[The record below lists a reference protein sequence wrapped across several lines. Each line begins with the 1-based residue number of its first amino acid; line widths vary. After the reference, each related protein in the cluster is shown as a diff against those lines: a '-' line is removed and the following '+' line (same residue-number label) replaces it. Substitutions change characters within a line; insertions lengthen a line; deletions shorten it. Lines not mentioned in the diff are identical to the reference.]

1 MKDLRNEINRSF
13 VGAMTK
19 IDLLAGLTT
28 EEIVQLNNRIQM
40 IENSLS
46 VMQEAML
53 RMEQA
58 IKESNE
64 LPKSDS

>member
-1 MKDLRNEINRSF
+1 MKDLKNEINRSF
-13 VGAMTK
+13 TGVMTK
-19 IDLLAGLTT
+19 VDLLATLTT
-28 EEIVQLNNRIQM
+28 EEIANLSNRVQM
-40 IENSLS
+40 IENALS

-64 LPKSDS
+64 LSKPD